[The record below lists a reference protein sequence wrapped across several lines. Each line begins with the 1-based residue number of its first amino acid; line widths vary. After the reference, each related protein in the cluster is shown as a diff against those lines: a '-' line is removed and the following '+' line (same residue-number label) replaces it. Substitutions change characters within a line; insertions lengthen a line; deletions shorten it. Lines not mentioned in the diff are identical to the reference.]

1 MCAPP
6 LRGPAGHA
14 PGPAARWPRAARVQ
28 VMAMHRWTL
37 AGLGAVP
44 VAGMALILSVAS
56 GGVPHQTDSSVT
68 AEAGGLRGVSAVAA
82 SDAWAVGFHPT
93 TTDGDETLVLHWDGT
108 SWQQVPSPSSGTRG
122 SILNG
127 VSAQSPSQAWAV
139 GDFLTSTGAQGL
151 VLRWDGSAWTI
162 MVSPH
167 PGVADALTG
176 VSVLSSSDAWAVG
189 DDAPRAAGTTQT
201 LVLHWDGTSWTQVA
215 SPNPV
220 AASSSVLAAVSV
232 VSASDAWAVGSYQT
246 AAGGTKTLVLHWDG
260 TSWQLVPSPA
270 PGLRSGLAGVSA
282 VSGSDAWA
290 VGTYVSRTDVAKTL
304 VLHWNGTSWQR
315 VASPNPLTA
324 ISSSL
329 GGVSARSA
337 TDAWAVGQ
345 SATSSGDPRSLVLHW
360 TGTSWRQVASPSP
373 GFRAALTAVS
383 ARSAADAW
391 AAGNF
396 SVNGG
401 PSPGDKT
408 LLLHWN
414 GTSWRQS

>member
-1 MCAPP
+1 M
-6 LRGPAGHA
+6 G
-14 PGPAARWPRAARVQ
+14 
-28 VMAMHRWTL
+28 
-37 AGLGAVP
+37 
-44 VAGMALILSVAS
+44 
-56 GGVPHQTDSSVT
+56 
-68 AEAGGLRGVSAVAA
+68 
-82 SDAWAVGFHPT
+82 
-93 TTDGDETLVLHWDGT
+93 
-108 SWQQVPSPSSGTRG
+108 
-122 SILNG
+122 
-127 VSAQSPSQAWAV
+127 
-139 GDFLTSTGAQGL
+139 
-151 VLRWDGSAWTI
+151 
-162 MVSPH
+162 
-167 PGVADALTG
+167 
-176 VSVLSSSDAWAVG
+176 
-189 DDAPRAAGTTQT
+189 
-201 LVLHWDGTSWTQVA
+201 
-215 SPNPV
+215 
-220 AASSSVLAAVSV
+220 
-232 VSASDAWAVGSYQT
+232 
-246 AAGGTKTLVLHWDG
+246 
-260 TSWQLVPSPA
+260 
-270 PGLRSGLAGVSA
+270 
-282 VSGSDAWA
+282 
-290 VGTYVSRTDVAKTL
+290 KTL

-408 LLLHWN
+408 LVLHWN